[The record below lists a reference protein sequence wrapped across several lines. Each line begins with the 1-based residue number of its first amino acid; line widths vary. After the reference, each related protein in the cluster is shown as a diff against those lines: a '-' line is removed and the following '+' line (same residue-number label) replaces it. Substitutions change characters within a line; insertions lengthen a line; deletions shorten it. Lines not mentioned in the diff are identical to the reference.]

1 MEIKLNRTYR
11 CVYSRYIVY
20 THVIQVKMQT
30 NTFMK
35 AYQLEMYLYLNF
47 EI

>member
-11 CVYSRYIVY
+11 CVHSSYIVF
-20 THVIQVKMQT
+20 THVIQVKTQT

-35 AYQLEMYLYLNF
+35 AY
-47 EI
+47 